1 VSDGHALLCALSIV
15 LVYRGARMALASSLV
30 RRPRG
35 VVTLLTCGVLATLP
49 PAYAR
54 AQAAGVPTSSI
65 TAPASTASGASPEPP
80 PSSAAPTAAPTE
92 PADPGEPDAD
102 ASIEA
107 PAPISA
113 SAGGRAELE
122 RRLHELE
129 QERAHWTNLWP
140 WVTVGTGAT
149 AVLLGTVV
157 GAAAAFD
164 CEPDTT
170 CAAAPWATL
179 IVVVGAAI
187 GTVGAIWLVRT
198 DAGIRELEVQTQR
211 VRADLEQLEHGRVRR
226 NRGFAALDSPPLR
239 LRMSF

>member
-1 VSDGHALLCALSIV
+1 
-15 LVYRGARMALASSLV
+15 MALASFLV

-49 PAYAR
+49 AAR
-54 AQAAGVPTSSI
+54 AGAQAAGVPSSSI
-65 TAPASTASGASPEPP
+65 TAPGPAASGASPEPA

-92 PADPGEPDAD
+92 PSDPGEPEAD

-107 PAPISA
+107 PAPVSA

-129 QERAHWTNLWP
+129 LERAHWTNLWP
-140 WVTVGTGAT
+140 WVTVATGAG
-149 AVLLGTVV
+149 AVLLGTIV

-179 IVVVGAAI
+179 IVVVGAAV
-187 GTVGAIWLVRT
+187 GTAGAIWLVRT
-198 DAGIRELEVQTQR
+198 DAGIRELEIQTRR
-211 VRADLEQLEHGRVRR
+211 VRADLEQLEHARIRR
-226 NRGFAALDSPPLR
+226 DRGVATLASPPLTLR
-239 LRMSF
+239 LSF